1 MKEKISVLIAE
12 DSRVQ
17 AQYMRDVLEQ
27 YNYHV
32 CVTHDGEEA
41 WDEFEKKI
49 FPIVISDW
57 EMPRMDGLELIRR
70 IRSCRRSGYVYTLL
84 VTAKGQK
91 EDLIKGMEAGADD
104 FLTKPF
110 DSDELKVR
118 LRAGE
123 RILSLE
129 QILADQNRALKKA
142 NKRMSSDLE
151 AAAKIQTAL
160 LPTVQKDIQG
170 LNYTWFFKPCEELAG
185 DLFNVFMLDR
195 DKVGFYVLD
204 VSGHGVPAA
213 LLSVTL
219 NQLLSPNPDQSNLLV
234 QRKGDYFSAFVESP
248 GNVAEKLNKQFPIDS
263 TAGRYFTLLYGI
275 LDLKSHDL
283 RYVSAGHPGIIYL
296 PVNAEPEMWRI
307 PGLPIGFSD
316 NGHYENCD
324 FHLNEGDRLIL
335 YSDCAVEMRDKK
347 GEQFGN
353 ERMLEVFRKK
363 GTTTLQQT
371 LGSLVQ
377 ALDEWSGKIQFE
389 DDLTILVIEIQ
400 SS

>member
-296 PVNAEPEMWRI
+296 PVNAEPEMWRV

-324 FHLNEGDRLIL
+324 FHLNEGDRLVL

>member
-324 FHLNEGDRLIL
+324 FHLNEGDRLVL

>member
-307 PGLPIGFSD
+307 PGLP
-316 NGHYENCD
+316 
-324 FHLNEGDRLIL
+324 
-335 YSDCAVEMRDKK
+335 
-347 GEQFGN
+347 
-353 ERMLEVFRKK
+353 
-363 GTTTLQQT
+363 
-371 LGSLVQ
+371 
-377 ALDEWSGKIQFE
+377 
-389 DDLTILVIEIQ
+389 
-400 SS
+400 

>member
-324 FHLNEGDRLIL
+324 FHLYEGDRLVL